1 METDSITIT
10 KEEKQ
15 DFEKW
20 LAKSVNAE
28 QNAQVDPLTLVLY
41 KLASLEEKINRIE
54 YQTKTH
60 WVN

>member
-28 QNAQVDPLTLVLY
+28 QNAQIDPLTLILY
-41 KLASLEEKINRIE
+41 KLSSLEEKISRIE